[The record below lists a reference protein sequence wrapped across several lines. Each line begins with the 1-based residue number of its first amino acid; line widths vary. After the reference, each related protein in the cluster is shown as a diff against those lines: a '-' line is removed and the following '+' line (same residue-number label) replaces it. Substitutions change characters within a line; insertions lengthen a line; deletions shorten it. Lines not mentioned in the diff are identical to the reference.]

1 LSKVASTNPVK
12 PTKDVRQAWILG
24 AVVLALVLMFAF
36 IVLPYVDPGKKVDV
50 AAPDFTLPVIHGSD
64 AGKPLSLSALS
75 GEVIVLDFWASWCGP
90 CKKQMPIL
98 DRVAQDYSGKGVTF
112 LGISTDTEADAAL
125 EFLKAIPVSYPSVLD
140 LTGEVSRDFGITG
153 LPTLV
158 IIDAEGKVTHNDARL
173 VGERS
178 LRDLIEAA
186 R

>member
-1 LSKVASTNPVK
+1 MV
-12 PTKDVRQAWILG
+12 LG
-24 AVVLALVLMFAF
+24 LVLMFAF

-50 AAPDFTLPVIHGSD
+50 TAPDFSLPVIHGAD
-64 AGKPLSLSALS
+64 AGKPLRLSALA
-75 GEVIVLDFWASWCGP
+75 GKVVVLDFWASWCGP

-98 DRVAQDYSGKGVTF
+98 DRVAQDYADAEVTF
-112 LGISTDTEADAAL
+112 LGISTDTEPDAAL
-125 EFLKAIPVSYPSVLD
+125 AFLKATPVSYSSVLD
-140 LTGEVSRDFGITG
+140 LTGEVSRDFGVTG

-158 IIDAEGKVTHNDARL
+158 IIDAKGKVIHNDARL

>member
-1 LSKVASTNPVK
+1 MNATNPVK
-12 PTKDVRQAWILG
+12 PTKDVRQVWVLG
-24 AVVLALVLMFAF
+24 LLVLGLVLMFAF

-50 AAPDFTLPVIHGSD
+50 TAPDFTLPVIHG
-64 AGKPLSLSALS
+64 AGAGQPMRLSALA
-75 GEVIVLDFWASWCGP
+75 GKVVVLDFWASWCGP

-98 DRVAQDYSGKGVTF
+98 DRVAQDYAETGVTF
-112 LGISTDTEADAAL
+112 LGVSTDTEADAAL
-125 EFLKAIPVSYPSVLD
+125 AFLKATPVSYSSVLD
-140 LTGEVSRDFGITG
+140 LTGEVSRDFGVTG

-158 IIDAEGKVTHNDARL
+158 IIDAQGKVTHNDARL

>member
-1 LSKVASTNPVK
+1 M
-12 PTKDVRQAWILG
+12 R
-24 AVVLALVLMFAF
+24 
-36 IVLPYVDPGKKVDV
+36 
-50 AAPDFTLPVIHGSD
+50 
-64 AGKPLSLSALS
+64 LSALA
-75 GEVIVLDFWASWCGP
+75 GKVVVLDFWASWCGP

-98 DRVAQDYSGKGVTF
+98 DRVAQSYADTGVTF
-112 LGISTDTEADAAL
+112 VGVSTDTDADAAL
-125 EFLKAIPVSYPSVLD
+125 EFLKATPVSYSSVLD
-140 LTGEVSRDFGITG
+140 LTGEVSRDFGVTG